1 MKKQI
6 ILMIVLMFMT
16 LVPLVRADENGDK
29 KAGRLFFFHK
39 YDGSLMG
46 TSSLSRAVVTKM
58 MPVLSYD
65 DDDEDDDGS
74 YDYDDED
81 GDDD

>member
-1 MKKQI
+1 
-6 ILMIVLMFMT
+6 
-16 LVPLVRADENGDK
+16 
-29 KAGRLFFFHK
+29 
-39 YDGSLMG
+39 MG